1 MSPPPDTADTAR
13 LTELFQ
19 RHSRRVY
26 AYARRHVEETH
37 CDDIVSETFL
47 VAWRKPGQLPDEPLP
62 WLIGVARNVI
72 ANHRRSTH
80 RADRLW
86 LSAVREGWTSTSP
99 SADTAIVERE
109 SMIAALSECS
119 EAEREALL
127 LTAWD
132 GLTPEQAA
140 LVAGCSSRA
149 FTVRL
154 HRARTRLRTSLA
166 RRDRDEHPEPQPHS
180 RPAGGRARTLTTVQ
194 ETS

>member
-1 MSPPPDTADTAR
+1 MSPPPDGGDTAR
-13 LTELFQ
+13 LTELFHQ
-19 RHSRRVY
+19 HSRRVY

-47 VAWRKPGQLPDEPLP
+47 VAWRKPERVPDEPLP

-86 LSAVREGWTSTSP
+86 LSALREGWTATAV
-99 SADTAIVERE
+99 SADAAVVERE
-109 SMIAALSECS
+109 TMIAALAECS

-166 RRDRDEHPEPQPHS
+166 RRERDEHPQPSATS

>member
-1 MSPPPDTADTAR
+1 MSPPNDAADTAR
-13 LTELFQ
+13 LTELFH

-47 VAWRKPGQLPDEPLP
+47 VAWRKPEHVPDEPLP

-86 LSAVREGWTSTSP
+86 LRAVREGWTTTSP
-99 SADTAIVERE
+99 SADAGLVERE
-109 SMIAALSECS
+109 SMVAALSECS

-166 RRDRDEHPEPQPHS
+166 RREHDEQPQPDADS
-180 RPAGGRARTLTTVQ
+180 RPAGGRVRTLTTVQ
-194 ETS
+194 EPS

>member
-1 MSPPPDTADTAR
+1 MSPPPEAADTAR

-26 AYARRHVEETH
+26 AYARRHVDETH
-37 CDDIVSETFL
+37 CDDVVSETFL
-47 VAWRKPGQLPDEPLP
+47 VAWRRPEHVPDEPLP

-72 ANHRRSTH
+72 ANHRRSSH

-86 LSAVREGWTSTSP
+86 LSAVREGWTATSP

-132 GLTPEQAA
+132 GLTAEQAA
-140 LVAGCSSRA
+140 LVAGCSARA

-154 HRARTRLRTSLA
+154 HRARSRLRTSLA
-166 RRDRDEHPEPQPHS
+166 RRERDEHAEPTADL